1 MNSTGIIIGEV
12 GEKTGRQVKRSI
24 ITCWTFIENLNTAN
38 SGRAHLNSD
47 ILEAL
52 RTRVSTTILCRVQS
66 NHEIAILR
74 IQATSAQTC
83 VVKGTNTG
91 IRRPSGSKCPIV
103 KVVALDYGS
112 VVIVVIPL
120 DDGRGIFSIATVSL
134 LVVLSGSLVSAALGR
149 AVGGECENGKELEE
163 GEEGEHGRRVC
174 RVS

>member
-1 MNSTGIIIGEV
+1 M
-12 GEKTGRQVKRSI
+12 
-24 ITCWTFIENLNTAN
+24 
-38 SGRAHLNSD
+38 
-47 ILEAL
+47 
-52 RTRVSTTILCRVQS
+52 
-66 NHEIAILR
+66 
-74 IQATSAQTC
+74 
-83 VVKGTNTG
+83 
-91 IRRPSGSKCPIV
+91 
-103 KVVALDYGS
+103 VALDYGS